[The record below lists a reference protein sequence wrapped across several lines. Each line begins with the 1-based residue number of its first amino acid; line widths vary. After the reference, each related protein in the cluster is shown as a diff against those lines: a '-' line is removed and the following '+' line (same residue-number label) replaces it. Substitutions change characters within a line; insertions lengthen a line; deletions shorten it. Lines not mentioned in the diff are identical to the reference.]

1 MIVNNAL
8 AAVPERDGGLTSPA
22 PHEQTVGE
30 AKDVW
35 RNEGN
40 PN

>member
-1 MIVNNAL
+1 L
-8 AAVPERDGGLTSPA
+8 GAVPERGKGRVSPA

-30 AKDVW
+30 AKDAW